1 MKIDKCLLSVSYKAE
16 LGHYLKLLI
25 HTSNLKPFNKMQIFG
40 LLWVL
45 IDLSKDSKLRKGK
58 KKSKRKLA
66 KLSHRRPNSYY
77 TKVELSV

>member
-1 MKIDKCLLSVSYKAE
+1 
-16 LGHYLKLLI
+16 
-25 HTSNLKPFNKMQIFG
+25 MQIFG